1 MPRRSQHERTET
13 TRAALIDAA
22 RGLFA
27 EHGFSGVP
35 AGRITA
41 AAGVTRGAMVHHFGD
56 KTGLFRVVFEAIEV
70 EITSELRETFE
81 ALGDRDPV
89 THLVA
94 AFLDSCARPEVV
106 QVALTDAPAVLGWQ
120 AWREIESR
128 HGLGLLT
135 EISSLLPPVA
145 AGILTAPVLAQL
157 TLSCLIEAAL
167 LVAHAADPAAARRE
181 AEASLHALLQGVT
194 HTTPP
199 RRRI

>member
-1 MPRRSQHERTET
+1 MQRRSQQVRTET
-13 TRAALIDAA
+13 TRAALVDAA
-22 RGLFA
+22 RVLFA

-35 AGRITA
+35 AERITA
-41 AAGVTRGAMVHHFGD
+41 AAGVTRGAMVHHFDD
-56 KTGLFRVVFEAIEV
+56 KTGLFRAVFETIEV
-70 EITSELRETFE
+70 EITSELREAFE

-94 AFLDSCARPEVV
+94 AFLDVCARPEVV

-135 EISSLLPPVA
+135 EISSLLPPVT

-181 AEASLHALLQGVT
+181 SEASLHALLHGVT
-194 HTTPP
+194 QA
-199 RRRI
+199 R

>member
-1 MPRRSQHERTET
+1 MPRRSQQERTET
-13 TRAALIDAA
+13 TRAELIDAA

-27 EHGFSGVP
+27 EHGFSGVS
-35 AGRITA
+35 AERITA
-41 AAGVTRGAMVHHFGD
+41 AAGVTRGALVHHFGD
-56 KTGLFRVVFEAIEV
+56 KTGLFRAVFEAIEV
-70 EITSELRETFE
+70 EITSELREAFE

-94 AFLDSCARPEVV
+94 AFLDVCARREVV

-135 EISSLLPPVA
+135 EISSVLPPVTE
-145 AGILTAPVLAQL
+145 GVVPAPVLAQL

-167 LVAHAADPAAARRE
+167 LVAHATDPAAARRE
-181 AEASLHALLQGVT
+181 AEASLHALLIGVT
-194 HTTPP
+194 QEQEQEG
-199 RRRI
+199 

>member
-1 MPRRSQHERTET
+1 MPRRSQQERTET

-22 RGLFA
+22 RVLFA

-35 AGRITA
+35 AERITA
-41 AAGVTRGAMVHHFGD
+41 AAGVTRGALVHHFGD

-70 EITSELRETFE
+70 EITSELREAFE

-94 AFLDSCARPEVV
+94 AFLDVCARPEVV

-135 EISSLLPPVA
+135 EISSLLPPVT

-167 LVAHAADPAAARRE
+167 LVAHATDPAAARRE
-181 AEASLHALLQGVT
+181 AEASLHALLHGVT
-194 HTTPP
+194 QEQEAE
-199 RRRI
+199 R